1 MNNGSTLTF
10 AEDQI
15 VLSKTNEE
23 KLAALRERRRGTFVI
38 LPHPFSYVTNRGVE

>member
-1 MNNGSTLTF
+1 MNSGSTLTF

-23 KLAALRERRRGTFVI
+23 KLAALRERSVPI
-38 LPHPFSYVTNRGVE
+38 YVRDESWC